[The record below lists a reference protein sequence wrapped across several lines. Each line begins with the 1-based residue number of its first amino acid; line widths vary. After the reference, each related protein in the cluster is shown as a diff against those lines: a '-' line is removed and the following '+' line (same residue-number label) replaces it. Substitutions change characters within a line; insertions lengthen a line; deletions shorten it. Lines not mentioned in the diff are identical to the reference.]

1 MSAYSMPTRTEAKVV
16 GVDSTAAAKAGS
28 RRASA
33 GEAGAPVT
41 HPPVAA
47 AIAAGKVAK
56 QRGACCSP
64 AASTQCGSAVAGGR
78 AAAVAAS
85 GAGAPARGPGS
96 VGSPGAAAAGRAG
109 SSSAVAVRA
118 STARRRRD
126 GWPGRVRTANGNAD
140 LLPTGPGRAECERG
154 YPPGDRTVTE
164 AVRPLRHREH
174 SITHS
179 RTAPRRAATP
189 PTGLREPA
197 SGGEKLDTVPPVGR
211 LGIVRRASWGEA
223 GKGRMSLSSTSSAT
237 RSATGQRAVRAATA
251 VAVAV
256 ALLTPVAV
264 LFAQI
269 WSGTGDR
276 LAFAADERRGA
287 AYLGPLTR
295 LLSVT
300 TDAQSRAVSGKPVD
314 PAPVRAAIAEVDQVD
329 ARLGDRLRT
338 TERWTTIRTIVQDRT
353 GHAWPR
359 PTEAYT
365 QYSDLVT
372 QLMELN
378 RKVGDASRLI
388 LD

>member
-140 LLPTGPGRAECERG
+140 LLPTGPGGPSANEDIRL
-154 YPPGDRTVTE
+154 VTG
-164 AVRPLRHREH
+164 P
-174 SITHS
+174 SQK
-179 RTAPRRAATP
+179 P
-189 PTGLREPA
+189 
-197 SGGEKLDTVPPVGR
+197 SGR
-211 LGIVRRASWGEA
+211 
-223 GKGRMSLSSTSSAT
+223 
-237 RSATGQRAVRAATA
+237 
-251 VAVAV
+251 
-256 ALLTPVAV
+256 
-264 LFAQI
+264 
-269 WSGTGDR
+269 
-276 LAFAADERRGA
+276 
-287 AYLGPLTR
+287 
-295 LLSVT
+295 SVT
-300 TDAQSRAVSGKPVD
+300 
-314 PAPVRAAIAEVDQVD
+314 
-329 ARLGDRLRT
+329 
-338 TERWTTIRTIVQDRT
+338 
-353 GHAWPR
+353 
-359 PTEAYT
+359 
-365 QYSDLVT
+365 
-372 QLMELN
+372 
-378 RKVGDASRLI
+378 
-388 LD
+388 